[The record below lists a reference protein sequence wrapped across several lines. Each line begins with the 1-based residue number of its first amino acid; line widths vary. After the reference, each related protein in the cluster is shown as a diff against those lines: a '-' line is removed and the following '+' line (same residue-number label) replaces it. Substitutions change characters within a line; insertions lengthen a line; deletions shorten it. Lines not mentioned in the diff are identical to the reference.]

1 MDSIRRLLD
10 LRKSAVVRNALL
22 LYGVQI
28 SSFLL
33 PLITLPYLA
42 RVLTPAHLGLITFA
56 QAFIWY
62 FQTLTEYGFNLT
74 ATRRVA
80 IARDRPEEVAVI
92 FQSTF
97 GAKFLLTL
105 VGLVVLSACVLL
117 TPRLRADWPLYF
129 IAFLGVVAN
138 LLFPV
143 WLYQGLE
150 KLQYIA
156 FRDLSAKL
164 VSLAALFVLVRDDS
178 DYLLAAAVP
187 NIGLLAAGLIGLLQ
201 VPAFVS
207 HPFRIPSWTLVA
219 EALRSSWGVFLSM
232 AAMSLT
238 SATNMVLMGL
248 IAPAEEV
255 AYFGGA
261 QRLIVA
267 LRMLVT
273 PLTNVIYPH
282 ISHKASLSRS
292 SAVAFLNR
300 YAFLLSAP
308 FLLMSLAMLAGAPYI
323 VQLIL
328 GPQYPATTPLL
339 RIMAFS
345 PFLLSLSHCYATY
358 YMLAFGYEKE
368 WSRIISMSVG
378 VNFAVLALMLLLFRP
393 SVAVAVTW
401 IALDVFSTAM
411 FYSFYRR
418 TKHREQDR

>member
-1 MDSIRRLLD
+1 
-10 LRKSAVVRNALL
+10 
-22 LYGVQI
+22 
-28 SSFLL
+28 
-33 PLITLPYLA
+33 
-42 RVLTPAHLGLITFA
+42 
-56 QAFIWY
+56 
-62 FQTLTEYGFNLT
+62 
-74 ATRRVA
+74 
-80 IARDRPEEVAVI
+80 
-92 FQSTF
+92 
-97 GAKFLLTL
+97 
-105 VGLVVLSACVLL
+105 
-117 TPRLRADWPLYF
+117 
-129 IAFLGVVAN
+129 
-138 LLFPV
+138 
-143 WLYQGLE
+143 
-150 KLQYIA
+150 
-156 FRDLSAKL
+156 
-164 VSLAALFVLVRDDS
+164 
-178 DYLLAAAVP
+178 
-187 NIGLLAAGLIGLLQ
+187 
-201 VPAFVS
+201 
-207 HPFRIPSWTLVA
+207 
-219 EALRSSWGVFLSM
+219 
-232 AAMSLT
+232 
-238 SATNMVLMGL
+238 MGL